1 MQTVERECRIEFEEK
16 KSKFIGYIKPVSS
29 KEEAENFIQAI
40 KRKHSDA
47 THNCSAYKVTEN
59 GQEYYKVDD
68 DGEPGGTAGKPI
80 GEIMNLLD
88 VNNLV
93 VVVTRYFGG
102 VKLGAGGLVRNYAK
116 AAKLAVQEA
125 GIEEYVHLKKYVAD
139 FSYDKVNEVD
149 NIINSDGGKI
159 LEKEFMDKVTYRILV
174 KGETESHLKE
184 IKGLVIFQI

>member
-1 MQTVERECRIEFEEK
+1 MQTVEKECYIEFEEK
-16 KSKFIGYIKPVSS
+16 RSKFIGYIKPVSS
-29 KEEAENFIQAI
+29 KEEAENFINNI
-40 KRKHSDA
+40 KGKHPDA

-88 VNNLV
+88 VDNLV

-102 VKLGAGGLVRNYAK
+102 IKLGAGGLVRNYAK

-125 GIEEYVHLKKYVAD
+125 GIIEYVHLKKYVVD
-139 FSYDKVNEVD
+139 FSYDKVNEVEG
-149 NIINSDGGKI
+149 IISSSGGKI
-159 LEKEFMDKVTYRILV
+159 LEKEFMDKVTFRIMI
-174 KGETESHLKE
+174 KDETESLLKE
-184 IKGLVIFQI
+184 VRGLVIFEI